1 MVDEEFSKD
10 AAAAFDKLAALKRR
24 YQQESD
30 PVPELLEPVRI
41 DHDDMDHEDI
51 PVLTEVVLLQEPVVE
66 SPVANES
73 GIEVFLEFDATA
85 QTDVVLDDVYEVAE
99 EEGSEPEAELLAPL
113 FETESDAEVE
123 PELEQASTQV
133 EATPLPESAVDP
145 VAGVDQAILNAL
157 IERLRPE
164 IETLVV
170 QTVADA
176 LVGNGMAI
184 YEAWVA
190 GLQQRAK
197 LPLARR
203 ATDKQ
208 FWDEMEKDTPP
219 QPE

>member
-51 PVLTEVVLLQEPVVE
+51 PVLTEVVLLQESVVE
-66 SPVANES
+66 SPMADES

-85 QTDVVLDDVYEVAE
+85 ETDVVLDDVYEAAAE
-99 EEGSEPEAELLAPL
+99 EVDSEPEAELLAPL
-113 FETESDAEVE
+113 FETEPE
-123 PELEQASTQV
+123 PELASAQA

-208 FWDEMEKDTPP
+208 FWDEMENGTPS
-219 QPE
+219 QSE

>member
-51 PVLTEVVLLQEPVVE
+51 PVLTEIVLLQEPVVE
-66 SPVANES
+66 SPVDHES
-73 GIEVFLEFDATA
+73 GIEVFLEFDATVE
-85 QTDVVLDDVYEVAE
+85 TDVVLDDVYEVAE
-99 EEGSEPEAELLAPL
+99 EVDSEPEAELLAPL
-113 FETESDAEVE
+113 FETEPE
-123 PELEQASTQV
+123 PELASAQAES
-133 EATPLPESAVDP
+133 TPLPESAVDP
-145 VAGVDQAILNAL
+145 IAGVDQAILNAL

-219 QPE
+219 QSE

>member
-51 PVLTEVVLLQEPVVE
+51 PVLTEVVLLQESVVE
-66 SPVANES
+66 SPVADDS

-85 QTDVVLDDVYEVAE
+85 ETDVVLDE
-99 EEGSEPEAELLAPL
+99 ESAGVEEDESEPETELLAPL
-113 FETESDAEVE
+113 FKTQPE
-123 PELEQASTQV
+123 PQPEQVAPQV
-133 EATPLPESAVDP
+133 KAAPIPESAVDP
-145 VAGVDQAILNAL
+145 VAGVDEAILNAL

-176 LVGNGMAI
+176 LIGNGMAI

-203 ATDKQ
+203 STDKQ

-219 QPE
+219 QSE

>member
-51 PVLTEVVLLQEPVVE
+51 PVLTEIVLLQEPVIE
-66 SPVANES
+66 SPVDNES
-73 GIEVFLEFDATA
+73 GIEVFLEFDATVE
-85 QTDVVLDDVYEVAE
+85 TDVVLDDVYEVAE
-99 EEGSEPEAELLAPL
+99 EVDSEPEAELLAPL
-113 FETESDAEVE
+113 FETEPE
-123 PELEQASTQV
+123 PELASAQAES
-133 EATPLPESAVDP
+133 TPLPESAVDP
-145 VAGVDQAILNAL
+145 IAGVDQAILNAL

-219 QPE
+219 QSE

>member
-51 PVLTEVVLLQEPVVE
+51 PVLTEVVLLQESVVE
-66 SPVANES
+66 SPVADES
-73 GIEVFLEFDATA
+73 GIEVFLEFDVTA
-85 QTDVVLDDVYEVAE
+85 ETDVVPDDVNETADE
-99 EEGSEPEAELLAPL
+99 EADSEPEAELLAPL
-113 FETESDAEVE
+113 FETEPE
-123 PELEQASTQV
+123 PATV
-133 EATPLPESAVDP
+133 FAEATPLAESAVDP